1 VFVLPDTAEGVLAI
15 PQRTLQWAADSQLM
29 ASKRAGLRLLWQ
41 RYGPDNFITD
51 IMELQQKTSQTND

>member
-1 VFVLPDTAEGVLAI
+1 
-15 PQRTLQWAADSQLM
+15 M